1 MTDDKGDDR
10 VDRARRRGI
19 IEGLRMAAVIVNT
32 ARLQHMDIYRFGFG
46 DSIARSIN
54 EKIVHHE
61 LELHFK
67 EAGK

>member
-10 VDRARRRGI
+10 VDHAMRRGI
-19 IEGLRMAAVIVNT
+19 IEGLRMAALIVNT
-32 ARLQHMDIYRFGFG
+32 ARLHHMDIYRFGFG

-54 EKIVHHE
+54 EKIDRYA
-61 LELHFK
+61 LELHVK